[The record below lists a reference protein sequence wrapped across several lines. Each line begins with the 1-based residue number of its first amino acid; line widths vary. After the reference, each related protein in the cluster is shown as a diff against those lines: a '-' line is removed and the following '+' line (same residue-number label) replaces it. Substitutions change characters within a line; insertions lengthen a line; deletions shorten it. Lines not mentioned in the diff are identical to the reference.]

1 MYTATDRTKFKTA
14 SFKNSGNHLTFR
26 ISESDRIVPGQMV
39 WNNSLTILSV
49 GLKLLKQASSY
60 NVLIVNGTLIE
71 IKRLLQHE
79 QKFVDRNSGRTA
91 TAIHLL

>member
-1 MYTATDRTKFKTA
+1 
-14 SFKNSGNHLTFR
+14 
-26 ISESDRIVPGQMV
+26 MV

-49 GLKLLKQASSY
+49 GLKLLKQASPY

-91 TAIHLL
+91 TAIPPTAVTTGR